1 MKWGLF
7 GGTFDPVH
15 LGHLRCAEEISELFR
30 LDRMIFIPAG
40 IQPLKTGSDTAPFHH
55 REKMLRLAIE
65 DNPSFSISTIENTR
79 DGKSYSIETIRYF
92 LDNASG
98 ETELYFILG
107 QDSFD
112 TIQQWKDWHELVTLC
127 NFVVMTRPG
136 YETKTLTGTFP
147 PEFAALFRYDSTI
160 TGFIATG
167 LKSIFFR
174 NITLLDISSTDIR
187 KRVRTG
193 ASIRYLVPEPVRN
206 YILEQGADIYGPL
219 PDI

>member
-40 IQPLKTGSDTAPFHH
+40 IQPLKTGNDTAPFHH

-79 DGKSYSIETIRYF
+79 GGKSYSIETIRYF
-92 LDNASG
+92 LDNAPG

-147 PEFAALFRYDSTI
+147 PDFAALFGYDSTI
-160 TGFIATG
+160 DGFIATG

-174 NITLLDISSTDIR
+174 NLTLLDISSTDIR

-193 ASIRYLVPEPVRN
+193 ASIRYLVPEQVRN
-206 YILEQGADIYGPL
+206 YILEQGADLYGPL